1 MIIVNQK
8 VLEELVKKNKQYCC
22 KGKNADYIPAL
33 AKINPNQ
40 LGITLYNIKTNET
53 LSVGDSS
60 VRFAI
65 ESISKVP
72 ALLLA
77 IEDNGLSNVLK
88 HINTEATGFA
98 FNSPLNM
105 EINHAKHPLNPFVNI
120 GAIETTSLI
129 KGNSPDDCYRRLLT
143 FIKEICHDN
152 AISLNEEIYQ
162 SESKTGDINRSL
174 AYYLKGN
181 NMLSKDV
188 EGVLE
193 VYFKQCSLNVTTQNI
208 AMMASVLAN
217 KGMKPW
223 DNKRLISE
231 ESATLVK
238 SVMTTAGLYD
248 ESGEFSA
255 HVGIPGK
262 SGVGGGLMG
271 VAPNQFGLG
280 IFSPPLDPSG
290 NSLAGIKLLKD
301 VVDELHLNIFD

>member
-1 MIIVNQK
+1 MNQK
-8 VLEELVKKNKQYCC
+8 RLEELVVKNKPYCQE
-22 KGKNADYIPAL
+22 GKNASYIPVL
-33 AKINPNQ
+33 AKVEPNQ
-40 LGITLYNIKTNET
+40 LGISKYDIQSKEL
-53 LSVGDSS
+53 LSAGDSQ

-77 IEDNGLSNVLK
+77 IKDNGLSTVLR

-105 EINHAKHPLNPFVNI
+105 EINHDKHPLNPFVNI

-129 KGNSPDDCYRRLLT
+129 KGNSPDECYKRLLT
-143 FIKEICHDN
+143 FIKELCHDN
-152 AISLNEEIYQ
+152 TISLNEDVYQ

-181 NMLSKDV
+181 KILSGDV
-188 EGVLE
+188 EGILD
-193 VYFKQCSLNVTTQNI
+193 VYFKQCSLSVTTENI
-208 AMMASVLAN
+208 ALMASVLAN
-217 KGMKPW
+217 KGIKPW

-238 SVMTTAGLYD
+238 SVMATAGLYD

-271 VAPNQFGLG
+271 VSPNHVG
-280 IFSPPLDPSG
+280 IGVFSPPLDKSG
-290 NSLAGIKLLKD
+290 NSFAGIKLLKD
-301 VVDELHLNIFD
+301 VVDELKLNIFD

>member
-1 MIIVNQK
+1 MNQK
-8 VLEELVKKNKQYCC
+8 ELEQLVIKNKSYCSE
-22 KGKNADYIPAL
+22 GQNAHYIPAL
-33 AKINPNQ
+33 AKVNPNQ
-40 LGITLYNIKTNET
+40 LGITLYNIKTRDM

-60 VRFAI
+60 VKFAI

-77 IEDNGLSNVLK
+77 IEDNGLSNVLN
-88 HINTEATGFA
+88 HINTEATGFS

-105 EINHAKHPLNPFVNI
+105 EINHDKHPLNPFVNI

-129 KGNSPDDCYRRLLT
+129 QGSSPDDCYSRLLS

-152 AISLNEEIYQ
+152 TISLNEEIYQ
-162 SESKTGDINRSL
+162 SEAKTGDINRSL

-181 NMLSKDV
+181 NMLSKEV

-193 VYFKQCSLNVTTQNI
+193 VYFKQCSLNVTTENI

-217 KGMKPW
+217 KGIKPW

-271 VAPNQFGLG
+271 VSPNQFGIG
-280 IFSPPLDPSG
+280 VFSPPLDKSG
-290 NSLAGIKLLKD
+290 NSLAGVRLLKD
-301 VVDELHLNIFD
+301 VVTKLHLNIFD

>member
-1 MIIVNQK
+1 MNKMNVET
-8 VLEELVKKNKQYCC
+8 LDELIAKNKVYCSM
-22 KGKNADYIPAL
+22 GANASYIPAL
-33 AKINPNQ
+33 ASVNPNQ
-40 LGITLYNIKTNET
+40 LGISLYHIESKE
-53 LSVGDSS
+53 LISAGDAL
-60 VRFAI
+60 VKFAI
-65 ESISKVP
+65 ESMSKVP

-77 IEDNGLSNVLK
+77 IEDNGLTTVLE

-105 EINHAKHPLNPFVNI
+105 EINHDKHPLNPFVNI

-129 KGNSPDDCYRRLLT
+129 KGNSPDTRFSRLLT
-143 FIKEICHDN
+143 FVKEICHDES
-152 AISLNEEIYQ
+152 ISLNEEIYE

-181 NMLSKDV
+181 HMLSGDV
-188 EGVLE
+188 DSILE
-193 VYFKQCSLNVTTQNI
+193 VYFKHFSLNLKTVNI
-208 AMMASVLAN
+208 AMMASVLGN
-217 KGMKPW
+217 KGVKPW

-271 VAPNQFGLG
+271 VAPNKYG
-280 IFSPPLDPSG
+280 IGVFSPPLDKSG
-290 NSLAGIKLLKD
+290 NSLAGMKLLKD
-301 VVDELHLNIFD
+301 VVEELSLNIFN